1 MHHDLDI
8 HPIPEQVLYINDLAI
23 ADTAFYYETEK
34 QHQEALTGKT
44 CAQGGILPDD
54 NVRIYIPLDLNSDK
68 ILCRLQQIYR
78 TLGSPDD
85 RNEMNF
91 WHEVRKIVEQL
102 EIYDQVWTARDLGNS
117 VKVKD
122 HLHSKRGIELAD
134 SIIDIL
140 SENEGCAERFPYDI
154 INELKAEFGI

>member
-1 MHHDLDI
+1 MVKIVASYYQDG
-8 HPIPEQVLYINDLAI
+8 Y
-23 ADTAFYYETEK
+23 TGYYETKK

-44 CAQGGILPDD
+44 CTQGGILPDD

-85 RNEMNF
+85 MNEINF
-91 WHEVRKIVEQL
+91 WHEGRKIVEQL
-102 EIYDQVWTARDLGNS
+102 EIYDQVWTVRDLENS

-122 HLHSKRGIELAD
+122 HLHSKRGIELAG

-140 SENEGCAERFPYDI
+140 LENEGCAERFPYDV
-154 INELKAEFGI
+154 INELKSEFGI